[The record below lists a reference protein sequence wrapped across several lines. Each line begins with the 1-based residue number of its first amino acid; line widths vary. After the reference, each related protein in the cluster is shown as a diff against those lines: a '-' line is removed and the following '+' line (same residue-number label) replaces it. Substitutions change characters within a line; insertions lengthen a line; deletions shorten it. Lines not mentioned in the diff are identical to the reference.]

1 MIHSLTRDIQVK
13 ENVQKSRIMD
23 SQFWDLTVFVLS
35 WLFEEMVAR
44 GCLAFCVLFS
54 CSNNLI
60 FRTRFSFKSELEDL
74 VAESIKKKVK
84 QYVDIK
90 MLIS

>member
-1 MIHSLTRDIQVK
+1 
-13 ENVQKSRIMD
+13 
-23 SQFWDLTVFVLS
+23 
-35 WLFEEMVAR
+35 
-44 GCLAFCVLFS
+44 VLFS
-54 CSNNLI
+54 CSNNLT
-60 FRTRFSFKSELEDL
+60 FGTRFSFKSELEDL